1 LIAAAVVALAFASSI
16 AGFIFRRARTRRPR
30 HRKMVHGR
38 APIWETTDD
47 DRIFIS
53 DHPPSGNRDYRPRFA
68 RSAGSTRVKSD
79 RKTEFI
85 PRTPRRA
92 PR

>member
-1 LIAAAVVALAFASSI
+1 
-16 AGFIFRRARTRRPR
+16 
-30 HRKMVHGR
+30 MVHGR

-68 RSAGSTRVKSD
+68 RSAGGTRAKSD
-79 RKTEFI
+79 RKMEFI